1 MYLVPLQTYF
11 HEKPL
16 IAELGIQTGVQKCV
30 AGGMVCAALNG
41 GDRGHGGNV
50 QEGCNMPLNC

>member
-1 MYLVPLQTYF
+1 MVPN
-11 HEKPL
+11 
-16 IAELGIQTGVQKCV
+16 AELGIQTGVQKCV

-41 GDRGHGGNV
+41 GNRGHDGNV